1 MVEAYLGMS
10 LNDLKILIKQRIKE
24 VTLEDL
30 YSLSFFF
37 NDEMIYLPR
46 EYKKEYSESVL
57 NVTMNRFI
65 ALKNDENSYYGD
77 LDKEDISIINKL
89 LQPNDTVINNILNII
104 VIYTTYFLNEPIHPL
119 GTKFPGQVSIYCD
132 GLDYYCPVKK
142 FHLNNKKSLCKICVA
157 KVSEGENHD
166 KNERSL

>member
-1 MVEAYLGMS
+1 MSEAYLGMS
-10 LNDLKILIKQRIKE
+10 LNDLKILIKQAIKE

-37 NDEMIYLPR
+37 NDEKTYLPR
-46 EYKKEYSESVL
+46 EYKKEYTESVL

-65 ALKNDENSYYGD
+65 QLKNDEKSYQGF
-77 LDKEDISIINKL
+77 LKEEDISIINKL

-104 VIYTTYFLNEPIHPL
+104 VIYATYLLKEPIHPL

-132 GLDYYCPVKK
+132 GIDCYCPVKK
-142 FHLNNKKSLCKICVA
+142 FNLNNEKALCKICVA
-157 KVSEGENHD
+157 KIAGE
-166 KNERSL
+166 